1 MKALI
6 KNKNGFAVDTTKNP
20 KINSATDVIIKVAM
34 AGLCRTDVFVAEGAI
49 KSKDELVL
57 GHEFSGTVSEVG
69 RAVTKFKAG
78 DRVTVM
84 PVIACGKCEQCKTD
98 SSLCQ
103 NVTMLGVNH
112 DGCFAEYISVPE
124 NVVYHL
130 PDNLPFK
137 AGAYTE
143 PLAASLAVIK
153 VNLPKNGKG
162 LIYGKNR
169 IAELT
174 RRVMLAHGYTDV
186 LVYDEREGAPLHQN
200 SYDFIIETIADTKSI
215 EKIIDAVRPQGKIII
230 KSRKY
235 ELVGI
240 NFAKIVRKEIT
251 FQAVN
256 YGNFDETITL
266 MASGKLDYEDLLGNV
281 YNFEEFKDMFKN
293 ARKSE
298 EKKIFLS
305 PEKL

>member
-1 MKALI
+1 MKALVKDEKSFGVRRAERPEI
-6 KNKNGFAVDTTKNP
+6 KSTN
-20 KINSATDVIIKVAM
+20 DVIIKVAM

-49 KSKDELVL
+49 KSKDKLVL
-57 GHEFSGTVSEVG
+57 GHEFSGTVAEVG
-69 RAVTKFKAG
+69 ASVTRFSVG

-84 PVIACGKCEQCKTD
+84 PVIACGECKECEVD

-103 NVTMLGVNH
+103 GVTMLGVDH
-112 DGCFAEYISVPE
+112 DGCFAEYVNVPQ
-124 NVVYHL
+124 NAVYHL
-130 PDNLPFK
+130 PDSLPFK

-153 VNLPKNGKG
+153 ADLPKNGKG

-174 RRVMLAHGYTDV
+174 RRVMVVYGFTDV
-186 LVYDEREGAPLHQN
+186 DVYDEQSGVILEPG
-200 SYDFIIETIADTKSI
+200 SYDFIIETIADTQAL
-215 EKIIDAVRPQGKIII
+215 EKIIDAVRPQGKIVI

-240 NFAKIVRKEIT
+240 NFAKVVRKEIS

-256 YGNFDETITL
+256 YGNFDDTIAL
-266 MASGKLDYEDLLGNV
+266 MASGKLDFEDLLGNV
-281 YNFEEFKDMFKN
+281 YNFADFKEMFKM

-305 PEKL
+305 PE